1 MTGLILYEKLIF
13 QATSLVSCRKLAPI
27 EIILIL
33 MLTIGVC
40 VAVLPEAFCNKLRNK
55 PGLLPQAF

>member
-13 QATSLVSCRKLAPI
+13 QATCLGSCGKLTPI

-40 VAVLPEAFCNKLRNK
+40 VAVLLEAFLHTGYK